1 MAPFLNVFKD
11 CQHCLYNYYIDWKC
25 TPNKK
30 EVCGDILK
38 NWEFIKNGMLGESND
53 SITIPFM
60 YFDQRE
66 KQTKG
71 GEIRKILTAVQEDV
85 NISFLCN
92 FVENILSKIIHH
104 RNLLKNFRT
113 LYPQIVGN
121 LSTAELIVDFA
132 ENLTIPLSRQPQS
145 MYWAEN
151 QISIHSGIFKKMER
165 KHTTHIFH
173 PT

>member
-1 MAPFLNVFKD
+1 MNN
-11 CQHCLYNYYIDWKC
+11 CYIEWKC

-30 EVCGDILK
+30 EVFGDILK
-38 NWEFIKNGMLGESND
+38 NWEFIKNGMLEESND

-60 YFDQRE
+60 YFGKRN

-71 GEIRKILTAVQEDV
+71 GEIRKILTAVQQDV

-92 FVENILSKIIHH
+92 FVENISSKIIHY

-132 ENLTIPLSRQPQS
+132 EYLTVPLSKQPQS
-145 MYWAEN
+145 MYWVEN
-151 QISIHSGIFKKMER
+151 QVSIHSGIFKKNGE
-165 KHTTHIFH
+165 KTYHPYFSSDLTHDQ
-173 PT
+173 